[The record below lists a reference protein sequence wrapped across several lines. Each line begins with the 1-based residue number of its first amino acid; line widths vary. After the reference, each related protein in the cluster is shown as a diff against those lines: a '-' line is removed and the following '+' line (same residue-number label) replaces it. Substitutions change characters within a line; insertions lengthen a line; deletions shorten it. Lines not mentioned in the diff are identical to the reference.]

1 MVVYDEMV
9 SPRYPNRRLCAM
21 MESKQ
26 LTINVVREETEMNI
40 TTVGLDLAKNVFH
53 VVCFDERN
61 KEVKKRMMRRNQVR
75 HFFTQLSPCRVGMEA
90 CATAHYWGREL
101 RALGHDVK
109 LVPPQYVKPLVQ
121 GNKNDYNDAR
131 AIAESLDRP
140 KVSFVA
146 IKTIE
151 EHDMQAI
158 HRMRSQCLRDRTA
171 LSNSTRGLLGE
182 YGVSF
187 SKGLAVLRRKIP
199 ELLEDADNELSLRFR
214 NLLARRYEQLVEID
228 EHIAFYTKELELL
241 SKQDDACQRLQTIPG
256 FGPIVASAFR
266 STIGDGRAYVRG
278 RHAAASLGLVP
289 RQYSTG
295 GKNVLLGISKRGDKY
310 LRKLLVHGART
321 VVLHAANRDD
331 PLSRWINRIRE
342 RRGYNKA
349 AVAMANKMARMGWAV
364 LMYNTSY
371 EPTLA

>member
-1 MVVYDEMV
+1 
-9 SPRYPNRRLCAM
+9 
-21 MESKQ
+21 
-26 LTINVVREETEMNI
+26 
-40 TTVGLDLAKNVFH
+40 
-53 VVCFDERN
+53 
-61 KEVKKRMMRRNQVR
+61 
-75 HFFTQLSPCRVGMEA
+75 
-90 CATAHYWGREL
+90 
-101 RALGHDVK
+101 
-109 LVPPQYVKPLVQ
+109 
-121 GNKNDYNDAR
+121 
-131 AIAESLDRP
+131 
-140 KVSFVA
+140 
-146 IKTIE
+146 
-151 EHDMQAI
+151 MQAI

-182 YGVSF
+182 YGISF

-199 ELLEDADNELSLRFR
+199 ELLEDADNGLSLRFR

-266 STIGDGRAYVRG
+266 STIGDGRAYSRG

-331 PLSRWINRIRE
+331 PLSLWINRIHE

-371 EPTLA
+371 EPTLV